1 MGRMLR
7 NVHSFFRVLHRIS
20 STRED
25 AHWARK
31 WLRDISPHRLLLL
44 ALGADAADSLLQLTR
59 FLDNESCDP
68 ALLNQEIG
76 HFLDEIHVQFLHG
89 KAWEISG
96 YSKHMVEVLESG
108 TLFAL
113 SGGQGRQ
120 LRVSAAVK
128 DKALQDF
135 QPWVRLCEATVR
147 AEFPHFEVLN
157 AMLVFNL
164 SDSPTTKPA
173 PKETSACLRRI
184 ALALDVDPAGL
195 RYEWESLRPIAEA
208 QKRLSQLDNREAWK
222 AAYDHTQKNAHARKK
237 YALKHLPK
245 TLRAY
250 ACWTPSSSLG
260 STHKIMAFFNFILVG
275 IAVKVWSGAEL
286 FQS

>member
-31 WLRDISPHRLLLL
+31 WLHDISPHRLLLL

-59 FLDNESCDP
+59 FLDTESCDP
-68 ALLNQEIG
+68 AVLNQEIS
-76 HFLDEIHVQFLHG
+76 HFLDEIRVQFLHG

-96 YSKHMVEVLESG
+96 YSKHVVEVLESG

-113 SGGQGRQ
+113 SAGQGQQ
-120 LRVSAAVK
+120 LRVTSAVK
-128 DKALQDF
+128 DRALKDF

-147 AEFPHFEVLN
+147 AEFPDFEVFN
-157 AMLVFNL
+157 SMLVFNL
-164 SDSPTTKPA
+164 TDNPTTKQT

-184 ALALDVDPAGL
+184 ALALDVDPAAL
-195 RYEWESLRPIAEA
+195 RHEWESLRPIAEA
-208 QKRLSQLDNREAWK
+208 QKKEFSAGQ
-222 AAYDHTQKNAHARKK
+222 
-237 YALKHLPK
+237 
-245 TLRAY
+245 
-250 ACWTPSSSLG
+250 
-260 STHKIMAFFNFILVG
+260 
-275 IAVKVWSGAEL
+275 
-286 FQS
+286 